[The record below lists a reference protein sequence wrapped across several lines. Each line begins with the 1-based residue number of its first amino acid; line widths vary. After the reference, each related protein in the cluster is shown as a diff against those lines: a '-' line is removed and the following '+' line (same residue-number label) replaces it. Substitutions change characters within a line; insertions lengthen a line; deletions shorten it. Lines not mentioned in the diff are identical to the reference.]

1 MVRFVPVIKTH
12 LSADRM
18 FNFHI
23 FTLGFQGSLASI
35 LQLIT
40 HMYQF
45 QNIQLLPVFAVV
57 PVLVFLF
64 ILVIRWKKN
73 TTKKIGDAVLVNQL
87 IKGYSARKF
96 AVKFVFAILALSAII
111 TGILN
116 LQKPG
121 TMENIE
127 RKGVDVMIALDVSKS
142 MIATDL
148 APSRL

>member
-1 MVRFVPVIKTH
+1 
-12 LSADRM
+12 M

-96 AVKFVFAILALSAII
+96 AVKFVFAILALCLIFALFRRLIKFAF
-111 TGILN
+111 T
-116 LQKPG
+116 
-121 TMENIE
+121 
-127 RKGVDVMIALDVSKS
+127 IAALLIVFLVIMRLLD
-142 MIATDL
+142 
-148 APSRL
+148 R